1 MVVSMDWKEEHTVTG
16 RFQKVRQVC
25 TPSGDN
31 NIVQKESPGELCAS
45 KVNNVDAERNGMQ
58 AG

>member
-1 MVVSMDWKEEHTVTG
+1 MDWKEEHTVTG

-31 NIVQKESPGELCAS
+31 NIIQKESPGELCAS